1 MSTNTHGLNTVQAKP
16 SEVKRN
22 QSKNSKLWATKRRSF
37 TLHCSE
43 VKKVW
48 WLVVDFVFH
57 HFTKLCLVS
66 FYSFMLRFFLYFS
79 GGFCH
84 DPVWRRRR
92 RRRSVFSKESAFLG
106 GVPHASKTPFL
117 SVVSPLLMENGHW
130 DTIASR
136 ILSLRLSYHSKLLN
150 SLTILTSLRWE

>member
-92 RRRSVFSKESAFLG
+92 RRRRSVFSKESAFLG

-117 SVVSPLLMENGHW
+117 SVVS
-130 DTIASR
+130 
-136 ILSLRLSYHSKLLN
+136 LSSWWKLVIEIQLQFH
-150 SLTILTSLRWE
+150 IPIWIY